1 MTKFRTPYLFR
12 WIFHRRIWGFSIK
25 EPCVYLTFDDGP
37 TPECTEWILEI
48 LKQHN
53 AVATFFCVGSN
64 VQKYPELAEKLHR
77 DGHAIANHTMRHE
90 KGTQTKREAY
100 FESISE
106 AATLIDSKVFRPP
119 YGRIPMTYT
128 RDLRKDYKV
137 IMWTWL
143 SYDFDKSVPIEKI
156 LKSAESIR
164 NGDILVLHDNAKSF
178 ERLKVILPEV
188 LKIIDR
194 KNLRYATI
202 DA

>member
-25 EPCVYLTFDDGP
+25 EPFVYLTFDDGP
-37 TPECTEWILEI
+37 TPECTEWILQT

-53 AVATFFCVGSN
+53 AVATFFCVGTN
-64 VQKYPELAEKLHR
+64 VQKHPELAGKLTE

-90 KGTQTKREAY
+90 KGTQTDKETY
-100 FESISE
+100 FESISK
-106 AATLIDSKVFRPP
+106 AAEYIDSNVFRPP
-119 YGRIPMTYT
+119 YGRIPMKYT
-128 RDLRKDYKV
+128 RDLRKNYKV

-143 SYDFDKSVPIEKI
+143 SYDYDKTVPVEKV

-164 NGDILVLHDNAKSF
+164 NGDIIVLHDNVKSF
-178 ERLKVILPEV
+178 ERLKIILPEI

-194 KNLRYATI
+194 KNLKYATI